1 MKTVLRV
8 LFLCV
13 LMLPLLGV
21 APAKADDVAN
31 AKQRIHARQDTI
43 AALKD
48 RGVLGENNR
57 GFVEA
62 RATLSTEENSNVV
75 SENSDR
81 AILYAAVAS
90 QTGGTP
96 EQAGRARAKKIAEN
110 SRPGVWLQD
119 ESGRWHQK

>member
-1 MKTVLRV
+1 MKNVLHF

-21 APAKADDVAN
+21 VSVRADDVAN
-31 AKQRIHARQDTI
+31 AKQRMNARQDAI

-57 GFVEA
+57 GFVEP
-62 RATLSTEENSNVV
+62 RGTLSADENSNVA

-81 AILYAAVAS
+81 GILYAAVAS

-96 EQAGRARAKKIAEN
+96 DQAGRVRAKKIAEN
-110 SRPGVWLQD
+110 SRSGVWLQD
-119 ESGRWHQK
+119 EGGRWYKK

>member
-57 GFVEA
+57 GYVEA
-62 RATLSTEENSNVV
+62 RGTLSGEENSNVA

-90 QTGGTP
+90 QTNGTP
-96 EQAGRARAKKIAEN
+96 DQAGRVRAKKIAEN

-119 ESGRWHQK
+119 EGGHWHQK

>member
-1 MKTVLRV
+1 MKNVLRI

-13 LMLPLLGV
+13 LVLPLLGV
-21 APAKADDVAN
+21 IPARADAMAD
-31 AKQRIHARQDTI
+31 AKQRIDARQDTI

-62 RATLSTEENSNVV
+62 RGALSADENSKVA

-81 AILYAAVAS
+81 GILYAAVAS
-90 QTGGTP
+90 KTGGTP
-96 EQAGRARAKKIAEN
+96 DQAGRVRAKKIAEN

-119 ESGRWHQK
+119 ESGNWHRK